1 MSESIGFINL
11 LQAIFMGRMGSVA
24 SGATTTSVPT
34 AGNTY
39 VPSAWK
45 GGYMYFVNGAAQG
58 QFAAISDNTAST
70 FTVTNLSTAPA
81 QGDSFI
87 LYLGSEVN
95 VSVTAPE
102 NIAQVG
108 GVNVP
113 VYDIARVP
121 VAGYNQQVSGP
132 STTTPL
138 GASGTYISSSF
149 NTTGFS
155 RITGGVFTDQAGTL
169 QVQQSPD
176 GTNWDVVSSFSVS
189 ANAGTGFSVELV
201 CPYVRLYY
209 VNGATAQTVFRLY
222 SFLRRFA

>member
-1 MSESIGFINL
+1 METIGFINL
-11 LQAIFMGRMGSVA
+11 LQAIFMGRIGAVA
-24 SGATTTSVPT
+24 AGASTTSVPT

-58 QFAAISDNTAST
+58 QFAQITDNTSTT
-70 FTVTNLSTAPA
+70 FTVTNLTTAPQ
-81 QGDSFI
+81 QGDLF
-87 LYLGSEVN
+87 LLFLGPQVN
-95 VSVTAPE
+95 VSVSAPE

-121 VAGYNQQVSGP
+121 VAGYNQQLPGP

-138 GASGTYISSSF
+138 GASGSYTSPSF
-149 NTTGFS
+149 NTAGFS

-176 GTNWDVVSSFSVS
+176 GTNWDVISTLSVS
-189 ANAGTGFSVELV
+189 ANAGQGFEVAV
-201 CPYVRLYY
+201 VYPYGRIVYN
-209 VNGATAQTVFRLY
+209 NGASAQTVFRLY
-222 SFLRRFA
+222 SFLRMFN